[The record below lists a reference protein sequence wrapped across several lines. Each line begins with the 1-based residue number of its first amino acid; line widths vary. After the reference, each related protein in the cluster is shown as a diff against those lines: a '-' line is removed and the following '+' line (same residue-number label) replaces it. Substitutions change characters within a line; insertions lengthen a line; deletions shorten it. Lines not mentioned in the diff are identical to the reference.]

1 MDSLLETRKEKGE
14 AEGVQR
20 GAYITITFL
29 GFYDAKR
36 NGKFKM
42 IFFNES
48 LMSYL
53 IKNI

>member
-53 IKNI
+53 N